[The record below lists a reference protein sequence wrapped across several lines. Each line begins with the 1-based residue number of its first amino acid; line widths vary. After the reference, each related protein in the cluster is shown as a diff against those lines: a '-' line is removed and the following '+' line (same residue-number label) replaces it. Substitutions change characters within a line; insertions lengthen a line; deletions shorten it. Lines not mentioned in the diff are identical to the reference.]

1 MTQPRVETAE
11 FWAIPGLSA
20 ERRVAA
26 RDAWAAFWSSR
37 ALVWG
42 AGIVAILAFGWASST
57 SARLDPL
64 FLTLPFD
71 DTFSNLLVAPGA
83 RFDAAW
89 YLAIAENGYD
99 VSGRAAFFPVLPGL
113 TALGGALI
121 GSSLVAGLLISS
133 LSSLGALY
141 LLHRLVTLDFDAE
154 RAKTAVW
161 FVAWFPSAMVL
172 SAVYTEGLFLLV
184 SIGSLYAARLGKWP
198 VAGALGAVAAA
209 SRSGGLLLI
218 VPLLILYLYGPRAD
232 RHRREVGG
240 GLRPRHPVRTDFLWV
255 AAAVPAG
262 LLAYLAYLGLAT
274 GDPLAPFSAQEVWH
288 RTFVPLGGL
297 ALGLWSALDGAI
309 ELLIPSLR
317 RPASA
322 VGGGVSPPLLA
333 LRDIVLLGFLLGGLW
348 LVHESSKR
356 LPAAYTAYAA
366 CGLALPLSVPASGY
380 ALMSLPRF
388 MFVLFP
394 LWIALAL
401 WAHERDRVRPVMGL
415 FGSLLA
421 ISTVLFVTWSWAP

>member
-11 FWAIPGLSA
+11 FWAIPGLTT

-26 RDAWAAFWSSR
+26 RDAWTAFWSSR
-37 ALVWG
+37 ALIWG
-42 AGIVAILAFGWASST
+42 AGIVAILAFGWASGT
-57 SARLDPL
+57 SSRLDPL

-71 DTFSNLLVAPGA
+71 DPFANLLVAPGA

-99 VSGRAAFFPVLPGL
+99 VSGRAAFFPVFPGL

-121 GSSLVAGLLISS
+121 GSTLLAGVLISS
-133 LSSLGALY
+133 ACSLGALY
-141 LLHRLVTLDFDAE
+141 LLHRLVTLDYDAE
-154 RAKTAVW
+154 RARTVVW
-161 FVAWFPSAMVL
+161 FMAWFPTAMVL

-184 SIGSLYAARLGKWP
+184 SIGSIYAARLGSWP
-198 VAGALGAVAAA
+198 MAGALGAVAAA
-209 SRSGGLLLI
+209 SRSSGLLLM
-218 VPLLILYLYGPRAD
+218 VPLLVLYLYGPRAD
-232 RHRREVGG
+232 RPGREMGA
-240 GLRPRHPVRTDFLWV
+240 GLRPRHPVRADFLWV
-255 AAAVPAG
+255 VAAVPAG
-262 LLAYLAYLGLAT
+262 LLAYLAYIGLAT
-274 GDPLAPFSAQEVWH
+274 GDPLAPFTAQEVWH
-288 RTFVPLGGL
+288 RTLVPLGGI
-297 ALGLWSALDGAI
+297 ALGIWSALDGAI
-309 ELLIPSLR
+309 ELLIPGLGRSG
-317 RPASA
+317 SS
-322 VGGGVSPPLLA
+322 VGSGISPSLLA
-333 LRDIVLLGFLLGGLW
+333 VRDIALVGFLIAGLW
-348 LVHESSKR
+348 LVHEASRR

-401 WAHERDRVRPVMGL
+401 WAHERDRVRPVLGV
-415 FGSLLA
+415 FGTLLA